1 MNPVKQLMW
10 LKIGLGETEE
20 YTDPVYTECAKRTV
34 PRRKGQITLTRKYSM
49 MDDDMSHME
58 DVFLKRQLP
67 FAEYLVECGYHRMSM
82 EMMDKPSGPTSNMME
97 KYGYH
102 FSAKYEIPC
111 AGGAVFNVSVICGKM
126 FYSSI
131 DGPYEVMGPSVS
143 VHDDSGDPSGYQ
155 TEEDLMVYL
164 AKLVSKAKEY

>member
-10 LKIGLGETEE
+10 LKIGIGELDK
-20 YTDPVYTECAKRTV
+20 YADPVYTECAKRMH
-34 PRRKGQITLTRKYSM
+34 PRRKGQITLSRKYSM
-49 MDDDMSHME
+49 ADDDMSHME

-67 FAEYLVECGYHRMSM
+67 FAEYLVECGYHHMSREWM
-82 EMMDKPSGPTSNMME
+82 DNPSGAVGNMMD

-126 FYSSI
+126 FYSST
-131 DGPYEVMGPSVS
+131 DAPYEILGPSER
-143 VHDDSGDPSGYQ
+143 DDDGSDPRAYQ

>member
-1 MNPVKQLMW
+1 MNSTKQLMW
-10 LKIGLGETEE
+10 LKVGLGEMEKFA
-20 YTDPVYTECAKRTV
+20 DPVYTECAKRMH
-34 PRRKGQITLTRKYSM
+34 PRRKGQISLARRYSM

-67 FAEYLVECGYHRMSM
+67 FAEYLVESGYHALTL
-82 EMMDKPSGPTSNMME
+82 EMLDKPDGATGNMME
-97 KYGYH
+97 KYGSH
-102 FSAKYEIPC
+102 FSAKYQIPC
-111 AGGAVFNVSVICGKM
+111 AGGAIFNVSVICGKM

-155 TEEDLMVYL
+155 TDEDLMVYL

>member
-10 LKIGLGETEE
+10 LKIGLGETEQ
-20 YTDPVYTECAKRTV
+20 YTDPIYAECAKRTV
-34 PRRKGQITLTRKYSM
+34 PRRKGQITLSRKYSM
-49 MDDDMSHME
+49 MGDDMSHME

-67 FAEYLVECGYHRMSM
+67 FAEYLTESGYHRLSM
-82 EMMDKPSGPTSNMME
+82 EMLDKPSGATGNMME
-97 KYGYH
+97 KYGLH

-111 AGGAVFNVSVICGKM
+111 AGGAVFKVSVISGKM

-164 AKLVSKAKEY
+164 AKLISKAKEY